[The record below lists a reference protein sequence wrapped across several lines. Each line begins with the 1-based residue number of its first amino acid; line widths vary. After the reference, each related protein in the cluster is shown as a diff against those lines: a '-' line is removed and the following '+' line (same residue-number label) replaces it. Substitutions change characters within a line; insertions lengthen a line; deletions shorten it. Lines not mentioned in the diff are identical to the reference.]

1 MDWLS
6 VEDDEKRSSRMT
18 IIYGTSMV
26 VQWIRIRLAMQGM
39 QAQSLVRELRL
50 YMSCS
55 NSVCMLQLISPCA
68 LEPVLLNKRGHHNEK
83 PVHHNLESSSFSPQ
97 VEKAQAPQ
105 QRPSTVKKEIN
116 KKNDH
121 NLNNTHLVNKLME
134 LYLTFMKHL
143 KIQYPFCE
151 AHSWF

>member
-68 LEPVLLNKRGHHNEK
+68 LEPVFLNKRGHHNEK

-105 QRPSTVKKEIN
+105 QRPSTVKK
-116 KKNDH
+116 K
-121 NLNNTHLVNKLME
+121 
-134 LYLTFMKHL
+134 
-143 KIQYPFCE
+143 
-151 AHSWF
+151 